1 MTLAEFIQKLVALGA
16 SPPVIAVTVEYVTE
30 RDASRIVT
38 RDGSVTQGIK
48 RQQSAIR
55 SRNYRASRKRD
66 GSVTGRDA
74 LRDGARDISSSS
86 FLPSVLASEESGN
99 REESKKEVVAREAD
113 DWPADHE
120 TIFWKAYPR
129 KVGRK
134 QARAKMRLIRQRRE
148 VTFAKLM
155 AAVNRYAIACKS
167 IEPQFVK
174 HPATW
179 LNAGCWDDE
188 HMPEASNGYRGPR
201 PLQDDSK
208 SISAA
213 AGRLAEAAE
222 RGEFAFGPRPS
233 LLPEPNENPV
243 FLLSKG

>member
-66 GSVTGRDA
+66 VGVTERDA
-74 LRDGARDISSSS
+74 VRDDAGSISSS
-86 FLPSVLASEESGN
+86 LLTSVSTSLESGS
-99 REESKKEVVAREAD
+99 REESKSLVVAREAD

-134 QARAKMRLIRQRRE
+134 QARARLRLIRQRRE
-148 VTFAKLM
+148 VTFATLM

-201 PLQDDSK
+201 PLQDDRLSLSK
-208 SISAA
+208 AA
-213 AGRLAEAAE
+213 DRLIEKAE

-233 LLPEPNENPV
+233 LLPETGENV
-243 FLLSKG
+243 VQLLPKR